1 MATAVLF
8 DGQSRHGLENRV
20 VTPLWRPWLA
30 LSVALVVL
38 VPATTWADRWEET
51 RRTVIDPLNSTLHRH
66 LPSDLKQRNLDAV
79 LDVYATAVGTG
90 LTWEGATRIYPG
102 FEEETLR
109 WGAARGEES
118 IRSRYERLLALFPRI
133 DKAELRIHR
142 VDWRH
147 PDAEGYPAWVRLIV
161 RGTRADGA
169 ASQLDQRAILHVQ
182 QQGGAWRI
190 TREEV
195 TARESV
201 ASTQPHYVLAT
212 AAAGIDNVH
221 TNEGSPVFRLVGT
234 LTNASGSAVA
244 DVDGDGWEDVFLAGS
259 PDAALYRNRRD
270 GTFEDVTEASGLPHP
285 YPAVATG
292 AVFFDY
298 DNDGWPDLYVA
309 AVRGG
314 DRLFHNLGGGHFVDV
329 TAAAGIPAGVWA
341 SMPIVAD
348 YDRDGFLDVYIIRM
362 GDHEKTAPRPNYEAR
377 NGVPDTLLHN
387 NGDGTFTD
395 ATRRAGV
402 GDLGWGLAG
411 AWGDYDNDGW
421 PDLYVGNEF
430 GYSALYHNN
439 RDGTFTN
446 AARRSGTKN
455 RAATMGVAWGDF
467 DNDGRLDLYAA
478 GMYANSRWALVHPDF
493 PAPIPWQF
501 HLLGFFTSEVQRQSD
516 QIFDELT
523 RGNTLF
529 HNNGD
534 GTFTDVSDRAGVRDG
549 QWGWGTEFLDYNN
562 DGLLDVYVV
571 NGFVSGPV
579 LDDV

>member
-1 MATAVLF
+1 MVY
-8 DGQSRHGLENRV
+8 
-20 VTPLWRPWLA
+20 TPPVALWRSWLA
-30 LSVALVVL
+30 LLVALVVL
-38 VPATTWADRWEET
+38 VPATTRADRWEET
-51 RRTVIDPLNSTLHRH
+51 RRTLIDPLNSTLHRH

-90 LTWEGATRIYPG
+90 LTWEGATRIYPA

-109 WGAARGEES
+109 WGAAHGEES
-118 IRSRYERLLALFPRI
+118 IRSRYEKLLALFPRI
-133 DKAELRIHR
+133 DKAEVRIHR

-169 ASQLDQRAILHVQ
+169 ASQLDQRAMLHLQ
-182 QQGGAWRI
+182 HQGGTWRI
-190 TREEV
+190 TAEEV

-201 ASTQPHYVLAT
+201 ASTRPHYVLAT

-298 DNDGWPDLYVA
+298 DNDGWPDLYV
-309 AVRGG
+309 
-314 DRLFHNLGGGHFVDV
+314 
-329 TAAAGIPAGVWA
+329 
-341 SMPIVAD
+341 
-348 YDRDGFLDVYIIRM
+348 
-362 GDHEKTAPRPNYEAR
+362 
-377 NGVPDTLLHN
+377 
-387 NGDGTFTD
+387 
-395 ATRRAGV
+395 
-402 GDLGWGLAG
+402 
-411 AWGDYDNDGW
+411 
-421 PDLYVGNEF
+421 GNEF

-446 AARRSGTKN
+446 VARRSGTKN

-501 HLLGFFTSEVQRQSD
+501 RLLRFFTSEVQRQSD